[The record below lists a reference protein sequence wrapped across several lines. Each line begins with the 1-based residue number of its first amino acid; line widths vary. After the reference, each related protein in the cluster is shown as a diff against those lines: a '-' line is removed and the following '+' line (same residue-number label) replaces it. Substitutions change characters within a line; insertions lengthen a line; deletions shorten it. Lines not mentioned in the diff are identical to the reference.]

1 MSKSYGASPVLSG
14 VTLGVDGA
22 EIVGLL
28 GPNGAGKTTLIK
40 VIGGALPPDHGNM
53 QLDGQAIDLAN
64 YSPRMAQALGV
75 SSVQQELSLCTNL
88 SVAENF
94 FLTQPVRSRKWR
106 RACEVTAK
114 RALEDVFPNSGISVS
129 AKVSTLTLAQ
139 RQMVEIARGA
149 AAPHLKLLVLDEPTS
164 ALSQD
169 RIGDLHNYLRLVRQ
183 RGIGII
189 YVSHKLDEVL
199 AIVDRVTILRGGE
212 NHWAGQVEGL
222 AHDDL
227 LSLLGGKATVRSNVA
242 LTSDQVDR
250 QPVLKCEHMKTPRLN
265 DIDLV
270 VHRGEIV
277 GLAGLAGAGQRA
289 LLHEIFRPSRTT
301 RRALSSRGTIA
312 YVTGD
317 RQAEGLFYLWGIS
330 RNIIV
335 TALSRL
341 SPRGLVIRSK
351 ADDLAQRW
359 MTQLKLKSGSSIAS
373 LSGGNQ
379 QRVLLAR
386 GLAAEAD
393 LLLFDDPMRGVD
405 AGTKSEFY
413 SLLDGLRGSESSVMW
428 YSTEDAEFQCCDR
441 VYVMRGGTISKELIG
456 DSISTDNI
464 VHWSFPEE
472 KLLMEAREI

>member
-1 MSKSYGASPVLSG
+1 MSKTYGASRVLSA
-14 VTLGVDGA
+14 VTLGVESA

-40 VIGGALPPDHGNM
+40 IIGGSLPPDHGNM

-64 YSPRMAQALGV
+64 YSPRIAQALGV

-94 FLTQPVRSRKWR
+94 FLTQPVRSRNWR
-106 RACEVTAK
+106 RTSEATAK
-114 RALEDVFPNSGISVS
+114 KALEEVFPNSGISVS
-129 AKVSTLTLAQ
+129 AKVGSLTLAQ

-149 AAPHLKLLVLDEPTS
+149 SAPDLKLLVLDEPTS

-169 RIGDLHNYLRLVRQ
+169 RIADLHNYLRIVRQ

-189 YVSHKLDEVL
+189 YVSHKLEEVL

-212 NHWAGQVEGL
+212 NHWVGEVEGL

-227 LSLLGGKATVRSNVA
+227 LSLLGGKATVRSTVA
-242 LTSDQVDR
+242 LTSDQVGH
-250 QPVLKCEHMKTPRLN
+250 PVLKCEHLKTSRLN
-265 DIDLV
+265 DVDLV

-289 LLHEIFRPSRTT
+289 LLHEIYKPSRTT
-301 RRALSSRGTIA
+301 RRALTSRGSIA

-335 TALSRL
+335 SALNRL

-351 ADDLAQRW
+351 ADALAQRW
-359 MTQLKLKSGSSIAS
+359 MTQLNLKSGSSISS

-393 LLLFDDPMRGVD
+393 LQLFDDPMRGVD

-413 SLLDGLRGSESSVMW
+413 SLLDGLRGSESSVIW

-456 DSISTDNI
+456 DSITTDNI

-472 KLLMEAREI
+472 KTLMEAGA

>member
-1 MSKSYGASPVLSG
+1 
-14 VTLGVDGA
+14 
-22 EIVGLL
+22 
-28 GPNGAGKTTLIK
+28 
-40 VIGGALPPDHGNM
+40 M

-94 FLTQPVRSRKWR
+94 FLTQPVRTRQWR
-106 RACEVTAK
+106 RKSEATAK
-114 RALEDVFPNSGISVS
+114 KALEDVFPNSGISVS

-169 RIGDLHNYLRLVRQ
+169 RIGELHNYLRVVRQ
-183 RGIGII
+183 RGIGVI

-227 LSLLGGKATVRSNVA
+227 LSLLGGRATVRSNVE
-242 LTSDQVDR
+242 LTPDQVG

-289 LLHEIFRPSRTT
+289 LLHEIYRPSRTT
-301 RRALSSRGTIA
+301 RRVLTSRGSIA
-312 YVTGD
+312 FVTGD

-359 MTQLKLKSGSSIAS
+359 TTQLKLNSGSSISS

-405 AGTKSEFY
+405 AGTKSDFY
-413 SLLDGLRGSESSVMW
+413 ALLDGLRGSQSSVMW

-464 VHWSFPEE
+464 VHWSFPEK
-472 KLLMEAREI
+472 KLLMEARET